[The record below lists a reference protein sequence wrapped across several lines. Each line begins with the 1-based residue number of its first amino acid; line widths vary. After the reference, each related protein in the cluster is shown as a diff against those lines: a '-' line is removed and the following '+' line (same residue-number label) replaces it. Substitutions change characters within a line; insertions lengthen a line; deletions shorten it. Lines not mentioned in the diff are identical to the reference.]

1 MERKNRC
8 KNIDKRR
15 AQKERAKIN
24 IAELWVIKITIFT
37 FFGAVICSFISQ
49 ITTSKSDIIIS
60 IMLLSFMI
68 LVSIIF
74 DGIGLSVASCS
85 QDDIKKYS
93 RYTKQYKIAQF
104 LIKNAEKVNNICA
117 DVIGD
122 MCGILSGACGA
133 SIVVQLN
140 LHSQGG
146 HWITIIVSS
155 VIAAITVGGKASL
168 KKVAVKN
175 SAEFVFMSARIIGI
189 FITKKRKKDEN
200 SR

>member
-1 MERKNRC
+1 METRRRC
-8 KNIDKRR
+8 KRLREKDEKKPK
-15 AQKERAKIN
+15 AGIN
-24 IAELWVIKITIFT
+24 IAEMWVIKITVFT
-37 FFGAVICSFISQ
+37 FFGAIICSFISQ

-68 LVSIIF
+68 LISIIF

-85 QDDIKKYS
+85 EDSIKKYA
-93 RYTKQYKIAQF
+93 RFEKQYKIAQF

-140 LHSQGG
+140 LNAQGG
-146 HWITIIVSS
+146 HWITILISS

-168 KKVAVKN
+168 KKIAVKN
-175 SAEFVFMSARIIGI
+175 SSEFVFMSARIIGI
-189 FITKKRKKDEN
+189 FITKKRKK
-200 SR
+200 

>member
-1 MERKNRC
+1 MDRKIGCKKISKNRA
-8 KNIDKRR
+8 K
-15 AQKERAKIN
+15 KEKAKIN

-85 QDDIKKYS
+85 PDDIKKYA
-93 RYTKQYKIAQF
+93 RYPKQYKIAQF
-104 LIKNAEKVNNICA
+104 LVINAEKVNNICA

-140 LHSQGG
+140 LHSNGG
-146 HWITIIVSS
+146 HWITIIISS

-189 FITKKRKKDEN
+189 FITKKRKK
-200 SR
+200 

>member
-1 MERKNRC
+1 MERKRKC
-8 KNIDKRR
+8 RLKKRSDG
-15 AQKERAKIN
+15 KVKSKIS

-49 ITTSKSDIIIS
+49 ITTSKSDITVS

-74 DGIGLSVASCS
+74 DGVGLSVASCS
-85 QDDIKKYS
+85 HEDIKKYARFS
-93 RYTKQYKIAQF
+93 KQYSIATL
-104 LIKNAEKVNNICA
+104 LINNAEKVNNICA

-122 MCGILSGACGA
+122 MCGILCGACGA

-140 LHSQGG
+140 MHASGG
-146 HWITIIVSS
+146 GPWMTIIISS
-155 VIAAITVGGKASL
+155 VIASITVGGKASL

-175 SAEFVFMSARIIGI
+175 SAEFVFMTARIIGI
-189 FITKKRKKDEN
+189 FITKKRKK
-200 SR
+200 

>member
-1 MERKNRC
+1 MERKVGC
-8 KNIDKRR
+8 KNIGKRR
-15 AQKERAKIN
+15 NKKEKPKIN

-49 ITTSKSDIIIS
+49 ITTAKSDIIIS

-85 QDDIKKYS
+85 DTDIKKYA
-93 RYTKQYKIAQF
+93 RYTKQYKIAQY

-140 LHSQGG
+140 LHSNGG
-146 HWITIIVSS
+146 HWITIIISS

-189 FITKKRKKDEN
+189 FITKKRKK
-200 SR
+200 

>member
-1 MERKNRC
+1 MDRKVGC
-8 KNIDKRR
+8 KNIRKRR
-15 AQKERAKIN
+15 VKKEKAKIN

-85 QDDIKKYS
+85 QEDIKKYS
-93 RYTKQYKIAQF
+93 RYTKQYNIMQF

-140 LHSQGG
+140 LHGG
-146 HWITIIVSS
+146 HWVTIIISS

-175 SAEFVFMSARIIGI
+175 TAEFVFMSARVIGI
-189 FITKKRKKDEN
+189 FITKRRRK
-200 SR
+200 

>member
-1 MERKNRC
+1 MDRKIGCKKISKNRA
-8 KNIDKRR
+8 K
-15 AQKERAKIN
+15 KEKAKIN

-85 QDDIKKYS
+85 PDDIKKYA
-93 RYTKQYKIAQF
+93 RYPKQYKIAQF
-104 LIKNAEKVNNICA
+104 LVKNAEKVNNICA

-140 LHSQGG
+140 LHSNGG
-146 HWITIIVSS
+146 HWITIIISS

-189 FITKKRKKDEN
+189 FITKKRKK
-200 SR
+200 

>member
-1 MERKNRC
+1 MDR
-8 KNIDKRR
+8 KRR
-15 AQKERAKIN
+15 CRPEKKRQPRERAQVN
-24 IAELWVIKITIFT
+24 IAEVWVIKITIFT

-49 ITTSKSDIIIS
+49 ITTSKSDITVS

-68 LVSIIF
+68 LISIIF

-85 QDDIKKYS
+85 QEDIKKYA
-93 RYTKQYKIAQF
+93 RYAKQYDIAKF
-104 LIKNAEKVNNICA
+104 LLKNAEKVNNICA

-133 SIVVQLN
+133 SIVLQLTMS
-140 LHSQGG
+140 SQSGG

-189 FITKKRKKDEN
+189 FITKKRKK
-200 SR
+200 

>member
-1 MERKNRC
+1 MDRKNGC
-8 KNIDKRR
+8 KNLNKHR
-15 AQKERAKIN
+15 ARKERAKIN

-85 QDDIKKYS
+85 QEAIKKYS
-93 RYTKQYKIAQF
+93 RYTKQYSIMQF

-140 LHSQGG
+140 LHANGG
-146 HWITIIVSS
+146 HWITIIISS

-189 FITKKRKKDEN
+189 FITKKRKK
-200 SR
+200 